1 MSRDVSV
8 SVPARLRT
16 PRLVSRLLL
25 AALAGVASGATPA
38 RSGFSYTPADTLIWS
53 VPALLI
59 APLVGLLLL
68 LSGVR
73 TRRGAALVAATTV
86 VVTLLDAILVA
97 VALFG
102 ATLPHT
108 ATFQWISLSVAFS
121 GDSRFQSFG
130 IDLSFRV
137 DHLILF
143 FVIVLLLVALAAVLW
158 QRSAG
163 RQEAGPVRS
172 QVWLLVLV
180 LAGVGV
186 LVSSDLI
193 ALCGFWLLAG
203 LAGYFLLG
211 NRWGAEG
218 VSRGAAVAL
227 ALPFLGDL
235 ALLAAVGLL
244 YAKFGVSEVAQLTAA
259 FGHTAGV
266 SKSYLGVAALLLL
279 GAAVVRSALWPF
291 SVWQTSTVEASPAA
305 AALVAGIWPLLAGEL
320 VFLNVP
326 LFAATGVATPRI
338 AAWGLIILSLAG
350 PVLALAQFE
359 LRRTVLLASSGAIG
373 LCLLA
378 ILKTGSAAPALAG
391 LGAVGLGRGAMML
404 GAGWITEQM
413 RTGDLRFLGGGLDR
427 LRHSTLGLGGGAL
440 AVAAAAIAA
449 SAWRHPSVAWI
460 GPALCLLLMSAA
472 LARAWAGA
480 ALGEVPPRRA
490 FEASRLLDL
499 RSGAALAG
507 GALAALA
514 LVAVVLTFV
523 WYWLRFLVHNVHGSP
538 PVWTLA
544 AWWAPVVVGLALG
557 ALAVTSRRAA
567 TLAAQ
572 RRLAFSV
579 FLVQSRT
586 RHVWRLVV
594 AGYGL
599 RAARSL
605 ELGRLP
611 ALESATGRA
620 LSTALSRPLTRPGT
634 LTVGALVAIALGVA
648 LALAGIGGWR

>member
-1 MSRDVSV
+1 M
-8 SVPARLRT
+8 
-16 PRLVSRLLL
+16 SRLLL
-25 AALAGVASGATPA
+25 AALAGVASPATPA
-38 RSGFSYTPADTLIWS
+38 RTGFSYTAADTLVWS

-68 LSGVR
+68 VSGVR
-73 TRRGAALVAATTV
+73 TRRGAATVAAATV
-86 VVTLLDAILVA
+86 VVTLLDAILVT

-102 ATLPHT
+102 ANLPHT
-108 ATFQWISLSVAFS
+108 ATFQWINLSVAFS
-121 GDSRFQSFG
+121 GDSRFESFG

-143 FVIVLLLVALAAVLW
+143 FVIVALLLALGTVVW
-158 QRSAG
+158 QRSAA

-180 LAGVGV
+180 LAGIGV

-193 ALCGFWLLAG
+193 ALCGFWLLSG

-235 ALLAAVGLL
+235 ALFAAVGLL
-244 YAKFGVSEVAQLTAA
+244 YAKFGVSEVAQLAPVY
-259 FGHTAGV
+259 GHVAGV
-266 SKSYLGVAALLLL
+266 SKAYLGTGALLLL
-279 GAAVVRSALWPF
+279 GASLVRGALWPF
-291 SVWQTSTVEASPAA
+291 SVWQTATVEASPAA
-305 AALVAGIWPLLAGEL
+305 TALVAGIWPLLAGEL
-320 VFLNVP
+320 VFLNLP

-338 AAWGLIILSLAG
+338 AAWALIILSLAG
-350 PVLALAQFE
+350 PALGLAQFE
-359 LRRTVLLASSGAIG
+359 LRRTVLLASSGAVG

-391 LGAVGLGRGAMML
+391 LGAIGLGRGAMLL
-404 GAGWITEQM
+404 GGGWIAEQM
-413 RTGDLRFLGGGLDR
+413 RTGDLRFLGGGLNR
-427 LRHSTLGLGGGAL
+427 LRQATLGLGGGAL
-440 AVAAAAIAA
+440 AVAAGAVAA
-449 SAWRHPSVAWI
+449 SAWRHPSVAWA
-460 GPALCLLLMSAA
+460 GPALCLLLIAVA

-490 FEASRLLDL
+490 FEASRVQDL
-499 RSGAALAG
+499 RSGAALATG
-507 GALAALA
+507 TLAALA

-523 WYWLRFLVHNVHGSP
+523 WYWLRFLVHGAAASP
-538 PVWTLA
+538 PAWTLA
-544 AWWAPVVVGLALG
+544 VWWAPVVAGVALG
-557 ALAVTSRRAA
+557 TLAIARGRAG

-572 RRLAFSV
+572 RRLAFPV

-586 RHVWRLVV
+586 RHVWRLV
-594 AGYGL
+594 AGRYGL
-599 RAARSL
+599 GARGV
-605 ELGRLP
+605 ELRRLP

-620 LSTALSRPLTRPGT
+620 LSTALSRPFRHPGT
-634 LTVGALVAIALGVA
+634 LTAGALVAIALGVV

>member
-1 MSRDVSV
+1 MSRL
-8 SVPARLRT
+8 P
-16 PRLVSRLLL
+16 L
-25 AALAGVASGATPA
+25 AALAGVATGATPA
-38 RSGFSYTPADTLIWS
+38 RHGFSYTPADTLIWS

-59 APLVGLLLL
+59 APLIGLLLL

-73 TRRGAALVAATTV
+73 TRRGAALVAAATV
-86 VVTLLDAILVA
+86 VVTLLDAILVS

-102 ATLPHT
+102 VALPHT
-108 ATFQWISLSVAFS
+108 ASFQWISLSVAFS
-121 GDSRFQSFG
+121 GDSRFQSFA

-137 DHLILF
+137 GHLTLF
-143 FVIVLLLVALAAVLW
+143 FVIVLLLVALGAVLW
-158 QRSAG
+158 QRSAA

-193 ALCGFWLLAG
+193 AVCGFWLLTG
-203 LAGYFLLG
+203 LSSYFLLG

-235 ALLAAVGLL
+235 ALFAAVGLL
-244 YAKFGVSEVAQLTAA
+244 YAKFGISEATQLAAAYAHVGRVSRA
-259 FGHTAGV
+259 
-266 SKSYLGVAALLLL
+266 YLGVAALLLL
-279 GAAVVRSALWPF
+279 GASVVRSALWPF

-305 AALVAGIWPLLAGEL
+305 AALVAGVWPLLAGEL
-320 VFLNVP
+320 IFLNLPV
-326 LFAATGVATPRI
+326 FAVTGVATPRI
-338 AAWGLIILSLAG
+338 AAWALIILSLAG
-350 PVLALAQFE
+350 PALALAQFE

-391 LGAVGLGRGAMML
+391 LGAIALGRGAMLL
-404 GAGWITEQM
+404 GAGWIAEQM

-427 LRHSTLGLGGGAL
+427 LRQATLALGGGAL
-440 AVAAAAIAA
+440 AVAAGAIAA
-449 SAWRHPSVAWI
+449 SAWRPVSVAWI
-460 GPALCLLLMSAA
+460 GPALCLLLIAVV
-472 LARAWAGA
+472 LARTWAGA
-480 ALGEVPPRRA
+480 ALGDVPPRRA

-507 GALAALA
+507 GALGVLA
-514 LVAVVLTFV
+514 VVAVLLTFV
-523 WYWLRFLVHNVHGSP
+523 WYWLRFLVHDVHGSP

-544 AWWAPVVVGLALG
+544 VWWAPVVAGVALG
-557 ALAVTSRRAA
+557 ALAVTRRRAD

-572 RRLAFSV
+572 RRFAFLV

-586 RHVWRLVV
+586 RHVWRVAA

-599 RAARSL
+599 RAARSV
-605 ELGRLP
+605 ELSRLP

-620 LSTALSRPLTRPGT
+620 LSTALSRPLQRPGM
-634 LTVGALVAIALGVA
+634 LTAGALVVLALGVV

>member
-1 MSRDVSV
+1 MSR
-8 SVPARLRT
+8 P
-16 PRLVSRLLL
+16 LL
-25 AALAGVASGATPA
+25 AVLAGVATGATRA
-38 RSGFSYTPADTLIWS
+38 RTGFSYTPADTLVWS

-68 LSGVR
+68 VSGVR
-73 TRRGAALVAATTV
+73 TRRGAALVAAATV
-86 VVTLLDAILVA
+86 VVTLLDAILVV

-102 ATLPHT
+102 ARLPHT

-130 IDLSFRV
+130 IDLAFRV
-137 DHLILF
+137 DHLVLF
-143 FVIVLLLVALAAVLW
+143 FIIVALLLALGAVVW
-158 QRSAG
+158 QRSAA
-163 RQEAGPVRS
+163 RQEPGPVRS
-172 QVWLLVLV
+172 QAWLLILV

-193 ALCGFWLLAG
+193 ALCGFWLLTG

-218 VSRGAAVAL
+218 ISRGAAVAL

-244 YAKFGVSEVAQLTAA
+244 YARFGVSEVAQLAPA

-266 SKSYLGVAALLLL
+266 SKGYLGVAALLLL
-279 GAAVVRSALWPF
+279 GAAVARGALWPF
-291 SVWQTSTVEASPAA
+291 SAWQTSTVEASPAA
-305 AALVAGIWPLLAGEL
+305 AGLVAGIWPLLAGQL
-320 VFLNVP
+320 VFLNLP
-326 LFAATGVATPRI
+326 LFGATGVATPRI
-338 AAWGLIILSLAG
+338 AAWALIILSLAG
-350 PVLALAQFE
+350 PALALAQFE
-359 LRRTVLLASSGAIG
+359 LRRTVLLASSGAVG

-391 LGAVGLGRGAMML
+391 LGAIALGRGAMLL

-427 LRHSTLGLGGGAL
+427 LRQATLGLGGGAL
-440 AVAAAAIAA
+440 AVMTGAIAA

-460 GPALCLLLMSAA
+460 GPALCLLLVAVA
-472 LARAWAGA
+472 LARVCAGT

-499 RSGAALAG
+499 RSGAALVT
-507 GALAALA
+507 GALAVLA

-523 WYWLRFLVHNVHGSP
+523 WYWLRFLVHDVHGSP
-538 PVWTLA
+538 PVWILVV
-544 AWWAPVVVGLALG
+544 WWAPVVAGLALG
-557 ALAVTSRRAA
+557 GVAVASRRTA

-572 RRLAFSV
+572 RRLAFVV

-586 RHVWRLVV
+586 RHVWRQAG

-599 RAARSL
+599 RAARAV
-605 ELGRLP
+605 ELRRLP

-620 LSTALSRPLTRPGT
+620 LSTALSRPFRRPGT
-634 LTVGALVAIALGVA
+634 LTAGALVAIVVGVV
-648 LALAGIGGWR
+648 LALVGIGGWR